1 MNGEAKAAPG
11 VAPNLAILVTSVL
24 WGTLW
29 IPMRG
34 MSAWGV
40 SGPVATT
47 AAFLIGFLV
56 LLPFGAARAR
66 RIWGGGF
73 PLLAAGVLTAVA
85 FALYAEGLMRGQVA
99 RVMLLFYL
107 TPVWSTLLGR
117 LMLGAP
123 IMRRRVAT
131 IALGLMGMAVILG
144 VDAGLPVPRSLADWM
159 GLASGMVWGLAMVY
173 VHRSASRGLLDRVFL
188 PLAFLAPA
196 YYLLTLL
203 PGSRDALGVE
213 AAQAANAALLLVGLA
228 LVWIVPIVGLT
239 IYGASQLD
247 PGRVAILLMFEIIVG
262 LGSAA
267 LLLDEPFG
275 WRETIGALLVA
286 AASLAEFVGPP
297 ARGGDPGRKAG
308 R

>member
-1 MNGEAKAAPG
+1 
-11 VAPNLAILVTSVL
+11 
-24 WGTLW
+24 
-29 IPMRG
+29 
-34 MSAWGV
+34 
-40 SGPVATT
+40 
-47 AAFLIGFLV
+47 
-56 LLPFGAARAR
+56 
-66 RIWGGGF
+66 
-73 PLLAAGVLTAVA
+73 
-85 FALYAEGLMRGQVA
+85 MRGQVA

-123 IMRRRVAT
+123 ITRRRVAT
-131 IALGLMGMAVILG
+131 IALGLTGMAVILG

-297 ARGGDPGRKAG
+297 ARGADPGREAG